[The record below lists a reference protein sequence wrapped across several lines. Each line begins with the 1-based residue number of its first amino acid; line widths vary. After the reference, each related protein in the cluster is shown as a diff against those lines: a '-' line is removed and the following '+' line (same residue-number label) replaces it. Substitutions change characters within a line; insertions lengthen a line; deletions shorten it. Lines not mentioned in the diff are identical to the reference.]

1 MVRMAEVPF
10 TTVEDRMP
18 RLEQAVLRFR
28 RACPEVVEPGWG
40 PERQEPPGYCAEV
53 GMALP

>member
-1 MVRMAEVPF
+1 MPF

-18 RLEQAVLRFR
+18 RLEQAVLPFR
-28 RACPEVVEPGWG
+28 RGYPEVGEPGWG
-40 PERQEPPGYCAEV
+40 PEQQEPSEPQGYCAEV